1 MIDIFLDYSS
11 VGQRIPKEL
20 EMLIVLEYILSNFNF
35 AINHFHE
42 ITKLDIKK
50 RVGYTLPDLVE

>member
-1 MIDIFLDYSS
+1 
-11 VGQRIPKEL
+11 
-20 EMLIVLEYILSNFNF
+20 MLIVLKFILSDFNF